1 MKIKAVK
8 MKHFGKFTDKELEFG
23 NGLNI
28 IEGDNEAG
36 KSTLHAFI
44 RGMFFGIEKT
54 RGRAGKNDI
63 YSRYLPWDT
72 PGAYQGSLDV
82 EMGGRDI
89 RISRVF
95 LQNAKACSAQ
105 EIDTGKDIDLGEAG
119 ITALIDKLTPS
130 AFDNTVSCAQQQLK
144 SKEDFGS
151 YIRSYIANMAD
162 SRDSRVDVSSAL
174 EVLDG
179 KVRDITRKLKDT
191 DEDAAQENLNSLLED
206 EKDES
211 YIIADRDE
219 ARAAIADL
227 EGKKN
232 NVMRDIDPEALRIK
246 HELAVRMAGKLKEAD
261 RDRAEAERYSER
273 ADDYRVRFTECEN
286 RLDARKEEFTRA
298 AENLK
303 DIKSELETAST
314 GENDPETAA
323 AAADDAR
330 IKAEESTAVLEE
342 LKTTQ
347 AGTAQKA
354 KKLMLYGGLIAVLG
368 LVAAVLFS
376 ERSKAGVIVGVVF
389 ALAGLIGLLFGCIGS
404 RQAKRMHKDT
414 DEAAEKAAKDIET
427 ADELAGRLD
436 RIRAGITAIGE
447 KLQKAESEYREA
459 ESGVKETTVER
470 NGIVERKE
478 ELEADLKHITGNSE
492 KIKREVIEEL
502 EKSDP
507 DFAETVKT
515 SADPAGDFEKIRSRL
530 EGKIR
535 SFEESTRELDTA
547 INEKQKELA
556 HIEGI
561 LLKYGDIG
569 ERIDEA
575 TKYLDEIRTRKSE
588 LTEELEAVKTAVSC
602 IREISDD
609 LKGSFDRKINEL
621 LGKNCELVTSG
632 KYTKARI
639 TPDCEPEIMTD
650 RGFIPVRSLSVG
662 AAEQVFLA
670 FRLAMAEFIFE
681 NEEIPL
687 IFDEVFAYYDDSRI
701 RSALEALSRLKGRQ
715 MILFA
720 CSRRERKILD
730 ELGADY
736 KLITL

>member
-273 ADDYRVRFTECEN
+273 ADDYRVRLTECEN

-354 KKLMLYGGLIAVLG
+354 KKLMLYGGLIAVLD
-368 LVAAVLFS
+368 LWQRFFS
-376 ERSKAGVIVGVVF
+376 ANGQKP
-389 ALAGLIGLLFGCIGS
+389 AL
-404 RQAKRMHKDT
+404 
-414 DEAAEKAAKDIET
+414 
-427 ADELAGRLD
+427 
-436 RIRAGITAIGE
+436 
-447 KLQKAESEYREA
+447 
-459 ESGVKETTVER
+459 
-470 NGIVERKE
+470 
-478 ELEADLKHITGNSE
+478 
-492 KIKREVIEEL
+492 
-502 EKSDP
+502 
-507 DFAETVKT
+507 
-515 SADPAGDFEKIRSRL
+515 
-530 EGKIR
+530 
-535 SFEESTRELDTA
+535 
-547 INEKQKELA
+547 
-556 HIEGI
+556 
-561 LLKYGDIG
+561 
-569 ERIDEA
+569 
-575 TKYLDEIRTRKSE
+575 
-588 LTEELEAVKTAVSC
+588 
-602 IREISDD
+602 
-609 LKGSFDRKINEL
+609 
-621 LGKNCELVTSG
+621 
-632 KYTKARI
+632 
-639 TPDCEPEIMTD
+639 
-650 RGFIPVRSLSVG
+650 
-662 AAEQVFLA
+662 
-670 FRLAMAEFIFE
+670 
-681 NEEIPL
+681 
-687 IFDEVFAYYDDSRI
+687 
-701 RSALEALSRLKGRQ
+701 
-715 MILFA
+715 
-720 CSRRERKILD
+720 
-730 ELGADY
+730 
-736 KLITL
+736 